1 MRRVVTTMKQL
12 PPVTD
17 PGFRAALKTARE
29 NLRFSYRE
37 LARRA
42 GIHAVMP
49 SRYENADSADATLPS
64 FATWEKLNAALFP
77 TDAEAAESAS
87 SRDKVRLKDAPM
99 EEIVAELKRRGA
111 QSVAINW

>member
-1 MRRVVTTMKQL
+1 MEVATMTKQL

-17 PGFRAALKTARE
+17 PSFRSALKAARE
-29 NLRFSYRE
+29 TMRFSYRE

-64 FATWEKLNAALFP
+64 YATWEKLNAALFP
-77 TDAEAAESAS
+77 PDAEAAKSTTSPDEML
-87 SRDKVRLKDAPM
+87 LKDASV
-99 EEIVAELKRRGA
+99 EEIVAELKRRGIA
-111 QSVAINW
+111 SVNIIW

>member
-1 MRRVVTTMKQL
+1 MTTKQL

-17 PGFRAALKTARE
+17 PNFRSALKAARE
-29 NLRFSYRE
+29 NMRFSYRE

-64 FATWEKLNAALFP
+64 YATWEKLNAALFP
-77 TDAEAAESAS
+77 VDIEAAESATS
-87 SRDKVRLKDAPM
+87 QGEVCLTDASV

-111 QSVAINW
+111 ESVAINW

>member
-1 MRRVVTTMKQL
+1 MTTKQL

-17 PGFRAALKTARE
+17 PSFRSALKAARE
-29 NLRFSYRE
+29 NMRFSYRE

-77 TDAEAAESAS
+77 TDPEAAESITS
-87 SRDKVRLKDAPM
+87 PDDVRLKDAPV

-111 QSVAINW
+111 ESVAINW

>member
-1 MRRVVTTMKQL
+1 MAKQL

-17 PGFRAALKTARE
+17 PGFRSALKAARE
-29 NLRFSYRE
+29 DMRFSYRE

-77 TDAEAAESAS
+77 TDADAGRSTMSPDEML
-87 SRDKVRLKDAPM
+87 LKDASV
-99 EEIVAELKRRGA
+99 EDIVAELKRRGIA
-111 QSVAINW
+111 SVSIVW